1 MQLTQSRLDLI
12 SDMYEAAI
20 NPSHWCRLLDRLAPE
35 IGAKGSA
42 LFSVDVMS
50 ESRCAVN
57 ETNSLYDEDVKSTYR
72 QELSR
77 FEESHLADV
86 ARSEPWSIV
95 YDEERTRSP
104 VTFSRRQD
112 VAYLRESCGVY
123 ERFAVKLNDDPAWFD
138 CLTFQYDHRRGNITA
153 EEISRLQ
160 VYLPHIA
167 QSVALS
173 RWFRILRA
181 RFDAVLGALDRL
193 RVGVFLVTPR
203 MQIVVAN
210 KTGLEIVDRRECLSI
225 RDRGQLKL
233 RSAAQQARL
242 AEAVK
247 KACSTSVAE
256 GNHEP
261 TILDIPG
268 ASGADALC
276 IEISPVRDADA
287 EIGGFRGAV
296 LHVVDPCAEHRAE
309 VFGLKEL
316 YDLTAAEAGVAEH
329 FMAGRTYAEI
339 AQIRNV
345 SPETVK
351 TQVRSLLSKTKSR
364 NRAGFLM
371 RIFSINP
378 PIDLE

>member
-1 MQLTQSRLDLI
+1 
-12 SDMYEAAI
+12 
-20 NPSHWCRLLDRLAPE
+20 
-35 IGAKGSA
+35 
-42 LFSVDVMS
+42 MS

-104 VTFSRRQD
+104 VTFSRRRD

-210 KTGLEIVDRRECLSI
+210 KTGPEIVDRRECLSI

-247 KACSTSVAE
+247 KRVRL
-256 GNHEP
+256 P
-261 TILDIPG
+261 
-268 ASGADALC
+268 
-276 IEISPVRDADA
+276 SPKAITNR
-287 EIGGFRGAV
+287 
-296 LHVVDPCAEHRAE
+296 
-309 VFGLKEL
+309 
-316 YDLTAAEAGVAEH
+316 
-329 FMAGRTYAEI
+329 
-339 AQIRNV
+339 
-345 SPETVK
+345 
-351 TQVRSLLSKTKSR
+351 RSLTSLAPRERMPFVSRYHRFGTPTPRSEDFAARYSTLS
-364 NRAGFLM
+364 
-371 RIFSINP
+371 IHVPSIGP
-378 PIDLE
+378 RCSA